1 MKKFLLSIF
10 AVLFA
15 FAGAQAQ
22 SYVKVTS
29 APVDWSGDYLI
40 VYEAGNVAFNGGL
53 STLDAVSNTISVT
66 ISDGKILAT
75 DDTNAAKFT
84 IVSNGDGTY
93 TIKSASG
100 YYIGRNTAKNGLDSN
115 PTTAYTNTIT
125 YTNGK
130 VVIASSNKSDYS
142 LQYNKSSGQTRFR
155 YFGSAQQAIAL
166 YKYTDGVAKA
176 ATPTVVGGEFVGSK
190 TVTIT
195 NNSEAEGATVYYTVD
210 GGEIEQFTGAS
221 KEFTI
226 VKNTTIVAYAQIGD
240 NEETRS
246 ATVTAEFTR
255 VAATPEIGFDGDAS
269 AFENEIDVFVSTEND
284 TPVYYTLDGS
294 TPDAK
299 STLYEA
305 PLTIKANATLKVIAI
320 EDGGYKSGVVS
331 QVFKKAAS
339 GSSDTAT
346 GMATL
351 VEDAADLVVG
361 DKVVIVGVNAG
372 KSYALSTNQKS
383 NNRGAVEVNVVGN
396 SIELNSDV
404 EELDLQTGASAETF
418 ALKAAAGYLYAAS
431 SSANH
436 LKSKSTKDIHGS
448 WAISIEGGK
457 TSVVATGSSNRN
469 VMQFN
474 YNNGSPLFACY
485 ESANQSAV
493 SIYKVNI
500 ASIEA
505 YTLSVSAAGWA
516 TLFLNYDAE
525 IPAGVTCYA
534 VSAVDGE
541 YATLAEVEDVI
552 PANTGVIVEANEG
565 DYTFEV
571 ATEAAAVSE
580 NKLEGTI
587 VNTYVFEEAYVLGI
601 VDGVVGLYKA
611 EMAGGVW
618 LNNANKAYLPAS
630 VASGAASYSFRFG
643 EGTTGISE
651 VKGES
656 GNVKGIYDLTGRR
669 VEDITATGIYVV
681 NGKKVLVK

>member
-669 VEDITATGIYVV
+669 VETITAPGIYVV

>member
-15 FAGAQAQ
+15 FAGVYAQ

-53 STLDAVSNTISVT
+53 STLDATSNTISVT

-75 DDTNAAKFT
+75 DATNAAKFT

-93 TIKSASG
+93 TVKSASG
-100 YYIGRNTAKNGLDSN
+100 YYIGRNSAKNGLDSSN
-115 PTTAYTNTIT
+115 TTAYTNTIT
-125 YTNGK
+125 YTDGK
-130 VVIASSNKSDYS
+130 VVIASSDKSDYS

-155 YFGSAQQAIAL
+155 YFGSAQEAIAL

-195 NNSEAEGATVYYTVD
+195 NNSEAEGATVYYTMD

-240 NEETRS
+240 DEETRS

-255 VAATPEIGFDGDAS
+255 VAANPVLVYDATSFDDEIT
-269 AFENEIDVFVSTEND
+269 VSVTSED
-284 TPVYYTLDGS
+284 DVYYTLDGTKPNAES
-294 TPDAK
+294 TPYEGAL
-299 STLYEA
+299 TL
-305 PLTIKANATLKVIAI
+305 KATATLKVIAI
-320 EDGGYKSGVVS
+320 DADDYASAVVEQEFTKNAGAS
-331 QVFKKAAS
+331 AAS
-339 GSSDTAT
+339 ET
-346 GMATL
+346 TL
-351 VEDAADLVVG
+351 VTDASTLAVG
-361 DKVVIVGVNAG
+361 DQIVIVA
-372 KSYALSTNQKS
+372 SDYDYALSTTQND
-383 NNRGAVEVNVVGN
+383 NNRGQASVTKDGNNITYGANVQ
-396 SIELNSDV
+396 IITL
-404 EELDLQTGASAETF
+404 EEGSVDGTF
-418 ALKAAAGYLYAAS
+418 AFNVGTGYLYAAS
-431 SSANH
+431 SSKNYLRTNAN
-436 LKSKSTKDIHGS
+436 LD
-448 WAISIEGGK
+448 
-457 TSVVATGSSNRN
+457 
-469 VMQFN
+469 
-474 YNNGSPLFACY
+474 NNGSWTVSVTDGIASIIAQGSNTRNMMQYNQTSSIFSCY
-485 ESANQSAV
+485 ASDKPQKDI
-493 SIYKVNI
+493 SIYKINK

-541 YATLAEVEDVI
+541 YAKLAEVEGVI

-565 DYTFEV
+565 SYTFEV
-571 ATEAAAVSE
+571 ATE
-580 NKLEGTI
+580 EGSDVVNELIGTT
-587 VNTYVFEEAYVLGI
+587 VNTYITKEAYVLGI
-601 VDGVVGLYKA
+601 VDDVVGLYKA

-630 VASGAASYSFRFG
+630 VANGIASYSFRFG
-643 EGTTGISE
+643 EGTTGIDQITDNREQST
-651 VKGES
+651 V
-656 GNVKGIYDLTGRR
+656 IYDLTGRR
-669 VEDITATGIYVV
+669 VEAITTPGIYVV